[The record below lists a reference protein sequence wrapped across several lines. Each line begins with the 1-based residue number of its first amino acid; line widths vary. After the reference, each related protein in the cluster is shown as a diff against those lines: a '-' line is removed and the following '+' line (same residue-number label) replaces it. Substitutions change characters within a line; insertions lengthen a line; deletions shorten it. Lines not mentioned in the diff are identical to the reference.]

1 MARWNKEERTR
12 AALIAAHVGYNDYPA
27 AFAHVYD
34 RLTDETPFSHARQI
48 ALQYRHNAKRA
59 NTREELMKEDYARC
73 NCRVTSGW
81 ATDDG
86 LFKLLDEKL
95 SSEERSLVADLK
107 QMTLEEILVLP
118 AEKKRA
124 ERRGRPSKTVKLKYG
139 CERRVYMLIES
150 IKEKIKEV
158 GADVDGN

>member
-1 MARWNKEERTR
+1 
-12 AALIAAHVGYNDYPA
+12 
-27 AFAHVYD
+27 
-34 RLTDETPFSHARQI
+34 
-48 ALQYRHNAKRA
+48 
-59 NTREELMKEDYARC
+59 
-73 NCRVTSGW
+73 
-81 ATDDG
+81 
-86 LFKLLDEKL
+86 
-95 SSEERSLVADLK
+95 
-107 QMTLEEILVLP
+107 MTLEEILVLP